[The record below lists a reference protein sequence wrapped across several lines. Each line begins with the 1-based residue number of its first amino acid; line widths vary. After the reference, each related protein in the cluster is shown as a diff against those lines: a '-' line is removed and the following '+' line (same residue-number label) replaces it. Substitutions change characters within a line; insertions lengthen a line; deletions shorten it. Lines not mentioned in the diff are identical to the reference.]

1 MEAYVSKIGQP
12 LTDMKALYGIKLL
25 AQNLPKIY
33 NDPTDLEGWE
43 KVTLASTL
51 GGMVIGVAGVTAP
64 HGMEHPASGLHDI
77 VHGKGLAALTPVIV
91 ENSWQSDVEKYNDIS
106 RLLGGSCAQ
115 DCADAIRNL
124 LSKIDLKV
132 TLGELGVQEKDVDWM
147 AENCMKVSKP
157 SITNHPKEFTL
168 EEIKDIYYKSL

>member
-1 MEAYVSKIGQP
+1 M
-12 LTDMKALYGIKLL
+12 
-25 AQNLPKIY
+25 
-33 NDPTDLEGWE
+33 
-43 KVTLASTL
+43 
-51 GGMVIGVAGVTAP
+51 
-64 HGMEHPASGLHDI
+64 
-77 VHGKGLAALTPVIV
+77 
-91 ENSWQSDVEKYNDIS
+91 EKYNDIS